1 MEAVSEFPQLHEP
14 TQIKAPPIYV
24 ISGGAGATGELLA
37 RTVLAQFRNVQADI
51 VVVPNVTSRA
61 EIERT
66 MRHAAE
72 TGGCVLHTLVN
83 ENLHAIAVEMGE
95 HYEVFAVDLTGSL
108 LGYLS
113 THLGQPP
120 IGVPGLYR
128 KSQQA
133 YFRRAEAI
141 EFTVAHDDGKRVDDL
156 PFADIVLLGVSR
168 VGKTPLSMYLS
179 MLGWKVANVPIVPG
193 VPPPKQ
199 LQMVEKRRVI
209 ALQIDP
215 AQLMAHRRWRQQ
227 HLGVRETGY
236 VDRANIIA
244 ELREYNHFVSR
255 EGFQT
260 LDITDKPVETS
271 GEEVITLI
279 SRRLNSPSAGALP
292 SP

>member
-1 MEAVSEFPQLHEP
+1 MSEIPQLHEP
-14 TQIKAPPIYV
+14 TPIKAPPIYV
-24 ISGGAGATGELLA
+24 LSGGTGATGELLA

-51 VVVPNVTSRA
+51 VIVPNVTSRD
-61 EIERT
+61 EIAMT
-66 MRHAAE
+66 MGHAAE
-72 TGGCVLHTLVN
+72 TGGCVLHTMVN
-83 ENLHAIAVEMGE
+83 ESLHAAAVELAAE
-95 HYEVFAVDLTGSL
+95 HDVFTVDLSGDL
-108 LGYLS
+108 LRYLREQ
-113 THLGQPP
+113 LGQQPV
-120 IGVPGLYR
+120 GVPGLYR

-133 YFRRAEAI
+133 YFRRVEAI

-156 PFADIVLLGVSR
+156 PFADIVLIGVSR

-193 VPPPKQ
+193 VPPPRQ
-199 LQMVEKRRVI
+199 LQQVEKRRVV

-236 VDRANIIA
+236 ADRANIID

-255 EGFQT
+255 EAFQT

-271 GEEVITLI
+271 GEEVVALI
-279 SRRLNSPSAGALP
+279 SHRLNTPTAGSAP

>member
-1 MEAVSEFPQLHEP
+1 MNGITQLPEP
-14 TQIKAPPIYV
+14 TPIKAPPIYV
-24 ISGGAGATGELLA
+24 LSGGTGATGELLA
-37 RTVLAQFRNVQADI
+37 RTVLAQFRTVQADI
-51 VVVPNVTSRA
+51 VIVPNITSRE
-61 EIERT
+61 EIEMT
-66 MRHAAE
+66 VQHAVE
-72 TGGCVLHTLVN
+72 TGGCILHTMVN
-83 ENLHAIAVEMGE
+83 SDLHAAILALSEE
-95 HYEVFAVDLTGSL
+95 HKVFAVDLSGEL
-108 LGYLS
+108 LDYVS
-113 THLGQPP
+113 DQLGQQP

-128 KSQQA
+128 KSQNA
-133 YFRRAEAI
+133 YFRRVEAI

-156 PFADIVLLGVSR
+156 PYADIVLVGVSR

-199 LQMVEKRRVI
+199 LQQVEKRRIV

-236 VDRANIIA
+236 VDRANIIE

-255 EGFQT
+255 EAYQT
-260 LDITDKPVETS
+260 LDVTDKPVES
-271 GEEVITLI
+271 SADEVIALI
-279 SRRLNSPSAGALP
+279 SHRLNIPTAVSMP

>member
-1 MEAVSEFPQLHEP
+1 VNGILQLPEP
-14 TQIKAPPIYV
+14 TPIKAPPIYV
-24 ISGGAGATGELLA
+24 LSGGTGATGELLA

-51 VVVPNVTSRA
+51 VIVPNITSR
-61 EIERT
+61 EEVEMT
-66 MRHAAE
+66 VQHAVE
-72 TGGCVLHTLVN
+72 TGGCILHTLVSDD
-83 ENLHAIAVEMGE
+83 LHDTAVRLTEE
-95 HYEVFAVDLTGSL
+95 HGIFAVDLAGAL
-108 LGYLS
+108 LGYFGEQ
-113 THLGQPP
+113 LGQQP

-128 KSQQA
+128 KSQHA
-133 YFRRAEAI
+133 YFRRVEAI

-156 PFADIVLLGVSR
+156 PYADIVLVGVSR

-199 LQMVEKRRVI
+199 LQQVEKRRIV

-236 VDRANIIA
+236 VDRANIIE

-255 EGFQT
+255 EAYQT
-260 LDITDKPVETS
+260 LDVTDKPVES
-271 GEEVITLI
+271 SAEEVIALI
-279 SRRLNSPSAGALP
+279 SHRLNIPTAVSAP